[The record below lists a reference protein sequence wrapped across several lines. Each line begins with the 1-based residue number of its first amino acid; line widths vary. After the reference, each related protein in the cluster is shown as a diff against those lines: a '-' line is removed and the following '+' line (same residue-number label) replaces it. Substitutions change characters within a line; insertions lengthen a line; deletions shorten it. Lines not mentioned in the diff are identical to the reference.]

1 MSAPASTSHELH
13 TASHNNKPFF
23 DYNFATVLKRH
34 AFSDVSQYRR
44 LVGVLRAMM
53 LDPTSSSNRSV
64 SAASYAYSSRHATRF
79 CKGVTAELP
88 ITPSVWCQGNAMV
101 RLHNV
106 DDYHQHRI

>member
-1 MSAPASTSHELH
+1 MSAPASTSHDLP

-23 DYNFATVLKRH
+23 DYNLATVLKRH

-44 LVGVLRAMM
+44 FNGEPRAMM

-64 SAASYAYSSRHATRF
+64 SAAPHAHSLRHATRF
-79 CKGVTAELP
+79 CKGVTADLP
-88 ITPSVWCQGNAMV
+88 ITPSVWYKGNAMV
-101 RLHNV
+101 RLHNA